1 MKIIR
6 GLQKRITPSK
16 AAKGHPKNQKSDAE
30 NQKSLYGFYSSKDS
44 IFCSLQF
51 GNVPFLF

>member
-16 AAKGHPKNQKSDAE
+16 AAKGHPKNQRSDAE

>member
-16 AAKGHPKNQKSDAE
+16 TAKGHPKNQRSDAE
-30 NQKSLYGFYSSKDS
+30 NQKSICGLYASKDC
-44 IFCSLQF
+44 IFCPLQF